1 MAGELILIVEDNE
14 KNLKLARDVLH
25 FHGYRTLE
33 ATTSEEG
40 IELARTG
47 HPSLILMDIQLPG
60 MDGFEAFRR
69 LREIPETHRTPV
81 IAVTASA
88 MAQDRERIQAAGFDG
103 YHTKPISIK
112 ELPQLVRR
120 VLDTNPVRTGPQ
132 GKPSRGDVP

>member
-14 KNLKLARDVLH
+14 KNLKLARDILH

-40 IELARTG
+40 IELARTRK
-47 HPSLILMDIQLPG
+47 PSLILMDIQLPG
-60 MDGFEAFRR
+60 MDGFAAFRL
-69 LREIPETHRTPV
+69 LRQIPETHRTPV

-88 MAQDRERIQAAGFDG
+88 MAQDRERILAAGFDG

-120 VLDTNPVRTGPQ
+120 VIDAAPVRTGPQ
-132 GKPSRGDVP
+132 EEPTREDVP